1 MENLDNA
8 LALGKGV
15 IIVGAHLGNFSVV
28 ARTGAARG
36 YKISI
41 VAEDIKPP
49 KLYDYVNKLRGH
61 FGLEIIKLHSAQVRT
76 IYHLLR
82 NNEVLALAVDRDVT
96 GDGIPT
102 MCSSTRL
109 PPSRRAR
116 WRSRCA
122 PGPRLSPGVSSVYPI
137 TPRSSPWTSR
147 WRWCA
152 QATATST

>member
-28 ARTGAARG
+28 AQIGAARG

-102 MCSSTRL
+102 MFFDAL
-109 PPSRRAR
+109 APIPPGAVALALRT
-116 WRSRCA
+116 
-122 PGPRLSPGVSSVYPI
+122 GPRLSPGVSSVYPI